1 MGYERL
7 TLQIFLTVYH
17 GTLISTFFYD
27 YIIRNLV
34 RIFVIDITWSYITN
48 IVLGVVF
55 LAFIVWAIMSVW
67 KIVKRNLLIVFV
79 ILIVIFIIRLAVG
92 ITDYVEK
99 RNAPKY
105 TSQKEEL
112 VIFIAQ
118 VTIHLAG
125 IVATWLLASQS

>member
-1 MGYERL
+1 MGFDRL

-17 GTLISTFFYD
+17 GTLIGTFFYD

-34 RIFVIDITWSYITN
+34 RIFVIDIAWSYITN

-67 KIVKRNLLIVFV
+67 RIVKRNLLIVFV

-99 RNAPKY
+99 RNVPKY

-112 VIFIAQ
+112 AIFITQ

-125 IVATWLLASQS
+125 IVATWLLASQA